1 MSGAQWGIY
10 SREEDLINKAA
21 ERLYVPKLGGE
32 IGPSLLNQQIF
43 FQGFFEAP
51 HRVSEML
58 KGAVLAAKI
67 ILNNRLASLALT
79 RRTPGGYYP
88 ENIFYNHPSH

>member
-1 MSGAQWGIY
+1 MGDISPGR
-10 SREEDLINKAA
+10 SDLITKAA

-67 ILNNRLASLALT
+67 ILKIGWRVSPL
-79 RRTPGGYYP
+79 P
-88 ENIFYNHPSH
+88 EEPRADIIQKIFFQLPSH